1 MIACEVTPARL
12 ERLPSQRVLLSRC
25 CTPSLPHRELKTT
38 NQQRAILA
46 FAGKTL
52 QTQAS
57 VQYYTPR
64 GAALYRR
71 SAHRCAAMAGLIMLG
86 CPILAGVL
94 GGAVLQVAMRK
105 AELSLF
111 ERIAVE
117 LALVGFG
124 AIVLYLFPPGS
135 AVRGE
140 NWGWFLLCASMVST
154 GGFAMAEGLI
164 VNIVPGGAA
173 TALKV
178 LGVLLVMLCA
188 KCWHMKQ
195 EVRRRDA
202 ETNRQSERSRE
213 MRRVA
218 RREAAVAQA
227 TGGGAAADA
236 ADHI

>member
-1 MIACEVTPARL
+1 
-12 ERLPSQRVLLSRC
+12 
-25 CTPSLPHRELKTT
+25 
-38 NQQRAILA
+38 
-46 FAGKTL
+46 
-52 QTQAS
+52 
-57 VQYYTPR
+57 
-64 GAALYRR
+64 
-71 SAHRCAAMAGLIMLG
+71 MAGLIMLG

-213 MRRVA
+213 MCRVA